1 MPELIETLNDLK
13 TVETATA
20 LSAVST
26 VPLKAVGVDPNAWQV
41 ITCLPRLD
49 SFNHSDLMQE
59 IHSVLAEGSRYVALD
74 LSQNRFF
81 SLNAIQLCVSL
92 ARDLADGDGSF
103 ALVGCP
109 ERTKRH
115 FEVYASLKQI
125 TVVRS
130 VAELVKDRTS
140 SVVIR
145 PRGYSPEAR

>member
-1 MPELIETLNDLK
+1 MSVPELRENLNDL
-13 TVETATA
+13 ESEE
-20 LSAVST
+20 LRSAVSA
-26 VPLKAVGVDPNAWQV
+26 VPLKVVSVDPNAWQV

-59 IHSVLAEGSRYVALD
+59 IHSVLAQGSRFVALD

-92 ARDLADGDGSF
+92 ARDLAEDDGSF
-103 ALVGCP
+103 ALVACP

-130 VAELVKDRTS
+130 VSELVKDRSS

-145 PRGYSPEAR
+145 PRGFSPEVR